1 MANDTPEYGAGD
13 TIISIP
19 KPARLEA
26 LIQSAIEPASDRT
39 LAETRFKIRLAN
51 SEGRRSN
58 ASYLIQR
65 RYAWRGYD
73 VGSSTSPATVPNVV
87 TLAAFDQDA
96 LVATIS
102 VGIDSPAGLVVEQL
116 YPEEVAAFRAR
127 TGTVLCEFTRLAVD
141 NMVRSRAVLAAVFH
155 IAYLYARQLCKATDL
170 LIEVNPRHVK
180 FYVSMLGF
188 EIAAAERMDP
198 RVKAPAVLLRLNL
211 AYAESEIARWGGRRE
226 CANDT
231 RLLYPLFFS
240 PVEEKGIEG
249 RLRAMEQAES
259 VQFTPVA
266 SGNPS

>member
-1 MANDTPEYGAGD
+1 MANNTPERGAGD

-19 KPARLEA
+19 KPAKLES
-26 LIQSAIEPASDRT
+26 LIQSAIEPASDST
-39 LAETRFKIRLAN
+39 LAEARFKIRLAN

-73 VGSSTSPATVPNVV
+73 VESSASPAKVPNVV
-87 TLAAFDQDA
+87 TLAAFDQDT

-116 YPEEVAAFRAR
+116 YPEEIAALRAR
-127 TGTVLCEFTRLAVD
+127 AGTVLCEFTRLAVD
-141 NMVRSRAVLAAVFH
+141 NMVRSKAVLAAVFH
-155 IAYLYARQLCKATDL
+155 IAYLYARRLCNATDL

-180 FYVSMLGF
+180 FYVSMLEF
-188 EIAAAERMDP
+188 EIAGSERMDP
-198 RVKAPAVLLRLNL
+198 RVKAPGVLLRLDL
-211 AYAESEIARWGGRRE
+211 AYGEAQIVRWGGRRE
-226 CANDT
+226 CAADT
-231 RLLYPLFFS
+231 RLLYPLMFS
-240 PVEEKGIEG
+240 PAEEKGIEG
-249 RLRAMEQAES
+249 RLRAMEEAES